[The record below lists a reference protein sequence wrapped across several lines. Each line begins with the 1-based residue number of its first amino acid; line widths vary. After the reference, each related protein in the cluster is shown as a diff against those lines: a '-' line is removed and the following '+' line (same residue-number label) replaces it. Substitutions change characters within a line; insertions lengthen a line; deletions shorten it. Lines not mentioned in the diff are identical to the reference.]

1 MAKRM
6 TSKVPD
12 AWEDDDW
19 EAQAD
24 KAATTKDE
32 STSTSQSQSQP
43 QPRLSK
49 AERLAQHAESNKK
62 LWESAEAPPGTF
74 HYLAARSDPPLATG
88 FKPAVKVLSRK
99 PTPSSGDPHN
109 RDGDDED
116 DEDGKKTPQ
125 LTPQEIQ
132 LKQQR
137 EREEKQ
143 RRYNEARAKIF
154 GTSTTQNTNSNASAG
169 VGSSNPS
176 SGASTPGAVTPPR
189 SAEGR
194 GPRGRGRGGRG
205 GGGGGHRHNESR
217 GERDRGDRGDRDRDN
232 NIQRPGS
239 QASGGRELYD
249 PNYSPKPGFQLE
261 RRANSNSNNNNN
273 NSDGGAPLYRRSTP
287 RDEEQVIRAPRGP
300 DGSGRG
306 GFGFAKRGAKGS

>member
-1 MAKRM
+1 MAKRLM
-6 TSKVPD
+6 TKVPD

-19 EAQAD
+19 EVQAD
-24 KAATTKDE
+24 KAATTQDE
-32 STSTSQSQSQP
+32 STSQLQPQP

-62 LWESAEAPPGTF
+62 LWESAEAPPETF

-99 PTPSSGDPHN
+99 PTADPGARG
-109 RDGDDED
+109 RDDDDEN
-116 DEDGKKTPQ
+116 EKSKKPQ

-154 GTSTTQNTNSNASAG
+154 GTSTAQNNTHLAGGGVAG
-169 VGSSNPS
+169 VGGSNPS

-194 GPRGRGRGGRG
+194 GPRGRGARGGRG

-217 GERDRGDRGDRDRDN
+217 GERDKDSN
-232 NIQRPGS
+232 AQRPSS
-239 QASGGRELYD
+239 QSGGGGRDLYD

-261 RRANSNSNNNNN
+261 RRGNSNNHINNS

-287 RDEEQVIRAPRGP
+287 RDEDQVIRAPRGP

-306 GFGFAKRGAKGS
+306 GFGFAKRGAKGGS